1 MKTLENIR
9 GFVMFSWS
17 IEKKHWWKYYK
28 SFKQSKLI
36 GTIHRAD
43 AIMLHQLKI
52 KSFIID
58 STTPLF

>member
-1 MKTLENIR
+1 
-9 GFVMFSWS
+9 MFSWS